1 MVLWDLLLQL
11 SGFELPPQPV
21 HIISHLPSPNLG
33 IDIQAQQQQQQQQIN
48 QLTLQT
54 RPQQQQQIPFQS
66 PQRGGQ
72 MINASGNNIAGKL
85 FF

>member
-33 IDIQAQQQQQQQQIN
+33 IDIQAQQQQIN

-54 RPQQQQQIPFQS
+54 RPLQQQQIPFQS
-66 PQRGGQ
+66 LQMAGQ
-72 MINASGNNIAGKL
+72 IINKLAGKL
-85 FF
+85 FIFQLL